1 MRNQNMFAIDPRWEL
16 FFVVKQSTI
25 CQHSRF
31 IYIFMH
37 CQSLE
42 LPYLDFG
49 DSAFL
54 RDLHQSLPGKKRNR
68 LTRAKKIAKRE
79 AEKKQLTI
87 TLYYQPLDSK
97 DCGFFLVKWLCNG
110 DAELKMLQRLGTEN

>member
-1 MRNQNMFAIDPRWEL
+1 
-16 FFVVKQSTI
+16 
-25 CQHSRF
+25 
-31 IYIFMH
+31 MH

-42 LPYLDFG
+42 LLYLDFG

-54 RDLHQSLPGKKRNR
+54 RDLRQSLPGKKRNR

-79 AEKKQLTI
+79 GEKKQLTI

-97 DCGFFLVKWLCNG
+97 DRGFFLVKRLCNG
-110 DAELKMLQRLGTEN
+110 VAELKMLQRLGMEN